1 MSSLAMNPTSRGTT
15 LYSGSTSNELIE
27 WDTQLNI
34 TRSIVYSQT
43 AGTEETP
50 FPFFFLTESEY
61 IMFDKRRQGRDKSDS
76 SSSMMMMR
84 REEVDSS

>member
-1 MSSLAMNPTSRGTT
+1 MNPTTST

-61 IMFDKRRQGRDKSDS
+61 IMFDKRRQGRDSGQIGLKQQHDDDEKGGS
-76 SSSMMMMR
+76 
-84 REEVDSS
+84 